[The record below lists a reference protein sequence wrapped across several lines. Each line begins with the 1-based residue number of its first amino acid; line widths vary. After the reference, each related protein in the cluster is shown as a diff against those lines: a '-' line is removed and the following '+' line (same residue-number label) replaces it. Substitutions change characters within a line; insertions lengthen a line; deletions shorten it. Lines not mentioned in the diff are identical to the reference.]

1 MKYENCT
8 MRCQPEIGRMVDSRW
23 WNTAMDFFLPPR
35 CVLCGSSA
43 TRSCLCEAC
52 KLDLP
57 WIASQC
63 LQCGLP
69 LNTSKDEICGQC
81 IMKTPPFTHTLAAL
95 KYQFPADRLVQ
106 SFKFNRQLVAGRIL
120 SRIMSERAI
129 RTGIDLPG
137 AIIPVPLHRRR
148 LVQRGF
154 NQAYELAAD
163 ISKHLNLPLLAMAL
177 RRRRN
182 TKAQSGLNRKQRR
195 KNLSNA
201 FYWAGATKP
210 CRHIALVDDVM
221 TTGTTVAEC
230 TRVLKTAGAKR
241 VDVWV
246 AARATRARKR

>member
-8 MRCQPEIGRMVDSRW
+8 MPCQPEIDRTVDSRW
-23 WNTAMDFFLPPR
+23 WHAALHALLPPR
-35 CVLCGSSA
+35 CVLCGSPA

-52 KLDLP
+52 KSDLP

-69 LNTSKDEICGQC
+69 LNTINDEICGQC
-81 IMKTPPFTHTLAAL
+81 IGNTPPFTRTLAAL

-106 SFKFNRQLVAGRIL
+106 SFKFSRQLVAGRIL
-120 SRIMSERAI
+120 SRIMCERAI
-129 RTGIDLPG
+129 RTGIDRPG
-137 AIIPVPLHRRR
+137 AIIPIPLHRRR

-154 NQAYELAAD
+154 NQAYERGAD
-163 ISKHLNLPLLAMAL
+163 ISRQLNVPLLATAL

-195 KNLSNA
+195 QNLSAA

-210 CRHIALVDDVM
+210 CRHVVLVDDVM
-221 TTGTTVAEC
+221 TTGTTVTEC

-246 AARATRARKR
+246 AARATRARER

>member
-81 IMKTPPFTHTLAAL
+81 IAKTPPFTHTLAAL

-246 AARATRARKR
+246 AARAIRARKR

>member
-1 MKYENCT
+1 
-8 MRCQPEIGRMVDSRW
+8 
-23 WNTAMDFFLPPR
+23 
-35 CVLCGSSA
+35 
-43 TRSCLCEAC
+43 
-52 KLDLP
+52 
-57 WIASQC
+57 
-63 LQCGLP
+63 
-69 LNTSKDEICGQC
+69 
-81 IMKTPPFTHTLAAL
+81 MKTPPFTHTLAAL

-246 AARATRARKR
+246 AARAIRARKR